1 MSNSKNAVLK
11 VSECHKGAMKCVY
24 VRVCVC
30 VCMCVCV
37 CVCVCV
43 CMYLCVCGHLQ
54 CMCACV
60 HVCPLRGFF
69 SKCQNRDEFAVQK
82 VCMVGG

>member
-1 MSNSKNAVLK
+1 MYLTSMVMSNSKNRCTE
-11 VSECHKGAMKCVY
+11 SECHKGTMK
-24 VRVCVC
+24 C

-37 CVCVCV
+37 CVC
-43 CMYLCVCGHLQ
+43 MYVYVCGHLQ
-54 CMCACV
+54 YMCACV